1 MEFENV
7 KLGMVL
13 VANEE
18 SNKVYKWTSK
28 NMGAIVK
35 VTEILPETKEFEVVV
50 VGSSVNGIVGLSAI
64 VEADYF
70 EEAPA
75 KVTAEYKTA
84 NPERIDRPSR
94 EAISSFVDTLSPEQ
108 KLAMLFGMMD

>member
-1 MEFENV
+1 MRFEDV

-18 SNKVYKWTSK
+18 SNRVYKWTSK

-50 VGSSVNGIVGLSAI
+50 VGSSVNGIVGLSAV
-64 VEADYF
+64 VEAEYF

-75 KVTAEYKTA
+75 KVTAEYKTT
-84 NPERIDRPSR
+84 NPERIDKPSR